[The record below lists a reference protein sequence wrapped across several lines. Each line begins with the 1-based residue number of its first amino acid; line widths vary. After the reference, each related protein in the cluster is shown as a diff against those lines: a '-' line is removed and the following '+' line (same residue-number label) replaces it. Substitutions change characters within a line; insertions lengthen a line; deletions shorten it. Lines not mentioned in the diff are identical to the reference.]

1 MLDWFKNFKYTNEVI
16 AALVGGAVGYIYGSS
31 TKEDS
36 CQCLPE
42 GKKGKKKKNK
52 HKHEEN

>member
-1 MLDWFKNFKYTNEVI
+1 MFDWLKNFKYVNEAVC
-16 AALVGGAVGYIYGSS
+16 LVVGGTVGYLYGSS

-52 HKHEEN
+52 KHEED